1 MKIPG
6 EKLKNVGPPKGKQA
20 FKKRWKVWREK
31 LSHNGYKIL
40 TYTHNMV
47 PVLAWVNGPHDQR
60 EVWVL
65 LHNDVD

>member
-1 MKIPG
+1 MG
-6 EKLKNVGPPKGKQA
+6 N
-20 FKKRWKVWREK
+20 
-31 LSHNGYKIL
+31 KIL
-40 TYTHNMV
+40 TYIHNMV